1 MFDSCLNVVHLSIK
15 QLNLIVGIEIILLLF
30 FMLIISFYTFIL
42 RESSTYFIIDSPS
55 IKIILRL
62 WDSYS
67 LILSDKTLWWN
78 WILIWTHFL
87 KRCTLSTIRNSKN
100 LKGVIS
106 IIDSLEFFRWW
117 NGKWKREFITLVFF
131 WQAKFRCEKID
142 VRKICTWTYENPN

>member
-15 QLNLIVGIEIILLLF
+15 YLNLIVGIEIILLLF
-30 FMLIISFYTFIL
+30 FMLIISFYIFIL

-55 IKIILRL
+55 IKNILRL

-67 LILSDKTLWWN
+67 LIPSDKTLWRN
-78 WILIWTHFL
+78 WILFRTHFL
-87 KRCTLSTIRNSKN
+87 KRCTLSAIRNSKN

-106 IIDSLEFFRWW
+106 IINSLEFFRWW

-131 WQAKFRCEKID
+131 WQ
-142 VRKICTWTYENPN
+142 V